1 MASCIQSYR
10 RLGYLAHRHAICLR
24 CTVKK
29 YIRTDTFKV
38 FEKEDQILQSII
50 EKKKLSAKQGKSE
63 AYRVSLHSYEDLHNI
78 PTAVEEMKAI
88 LQQVLEEQ
96 KQSYFV
102 NQALVAQVAELRQ
115 VNQALVAQ
123 VAELRQVIQEKNK
136 EPS

>member
-1 MASCIQSYR
+1 M
-10 RLGYLAHRHAICLR
+10 
-24 CTVKK
+24 KK

-63 AYRVSLHSYEDLHNI
+63 AYRVALHSYDDLHNI
-78 PTAVEEMKAI
+78 PTAVEEMKAV
-88 LQQVLEEQ
+88 LQLVLEEQ

-115 VNQALVAQ
+115 V
-123 VAELRQVIQEKNK
+123 IQEKNK